1 MKKKVL
7 LAAAL
12 VVCLA
17 VAVSGSLAYFTAEE
31 RTHNVITTGGIAI
44 ELLETTGQ
52 LDENGNPI
60 LFEDVSGVMPG
71 ASVAKIVQVKNTGAN
86 DAYIRVSVEKAIEL
100 AQGVEGEANL
110 TLVSLDLNTMNWTE
124 KDGYYYY
131 NGPLA
136 PDAST
141 EPLFTHVTFDT
152 AMGNQYQGSRALVD
166 VKAYAVQSDNN
177 GATALLAQGWPAE

>member
-31 RTHNVITTGGIAI
+31 RAHNVITTGGIAI

-60 LFEDVSGVMPG
+60 LFEDVNGVMPG

-100 AQGVEGEANL
+100 AQGVEGEADL
-110 TLVSLDLNTMNWTE
+110 TLVSLDLNTMNWT
-124 KDGYYYY
+124 
-131 NGPLA
+131 
-136 PDAST
+136 
-141 EPLFTHVTFDT
+141 
-152 AMGNQYQGSRALVD
+152 
-166 VKAYAVQSDNN
+166 
-177 GATALLAQGWPAE
+177 

>member
-1 MKKKVL
+1 M
-7 LAAAL
+7 
-12 VVCLA
+12 
-17 VAVSGSLAYFTAEE
+17 
-31 RTHNVITTGGIAI
+31 
-44 ELLETTGQ
+44 
-52 LDENGNPI
+52 
-60 LFEDVSGVMPG
+60 
-71 ASVAKIVQVKNTGAN
+71 AKIVQVKNTGAN

-100 AQGVEGEANL
+100 AQGVEGEADL